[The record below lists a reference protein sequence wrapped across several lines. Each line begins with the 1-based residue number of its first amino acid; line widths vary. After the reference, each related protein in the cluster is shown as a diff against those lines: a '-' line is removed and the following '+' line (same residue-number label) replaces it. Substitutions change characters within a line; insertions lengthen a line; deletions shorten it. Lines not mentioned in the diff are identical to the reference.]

1 MHNESHQKRLAIAA
15 SLVAIA
21 TTATMDL
28 NGLGVFS
35 ALTLIFVSLGFYFSN
50 KPTKRELGLTWGKGS
65 DYLTALSYPAMIT
78 VLTILISTG
87 LLGET
92 IQLSEK
98 KAVYINLAAGLI
110 IGPLMVLITEEGFF
124 RGWLWATLKRTGLSN
139 QQVLTVTTLVF
150 TVWHITAVTTGGS
163 YGLPNAQ
170 VPVYLI
176 NVVLMS
182 LVWGHLR
189 AATGSVIVP
198 TLCHAVWNA
207 IIYGCFGFGENVGAL
222 GFEQTH
228 LLGPEVG
235 YLGILL
241 NGLFYLGL
249 RRKYP
254 LSQQ

>member
-1 MHNESHQKRLAIAA
+1 MHNATQQKRLALAA

-21 TTATMDL
+21 TTAAMDF
-28 NGLGVFS
+28 NGLGALS
-35 ALTLIFVSLGFYFSN
+35 ALTLIFVSLGFYFTN
-50 KPTKRELGLTWGKGS
+50 KPTKLELGLTWGKGS
-65 DYLTALSYPAMIT
+65 DYLTALAYPAIIT
-78 VLTILISTG
+78 VLTILISIG

-92 IQLSEK
+92 IQWLEE

-124 RGWLWATLKRTGLSN
+124 RGWLWATLKRAGLSD
-139 QQVLTVTTLVF
+139 QRVLTVTTLVF

-163 YGLPNAQ
+163 YGLPMHQ
-170 VPVYLI
+170 VPIYLI
-176 NVVLMS
+176 NAVLMS
-182 LVWGHLR
+182 QVWGHLR
-189 AATGSVIVP
+189 AATGSILVP

-222 GFEQTH
+222 GFEQTE

-254 LSQQ
+254 IS